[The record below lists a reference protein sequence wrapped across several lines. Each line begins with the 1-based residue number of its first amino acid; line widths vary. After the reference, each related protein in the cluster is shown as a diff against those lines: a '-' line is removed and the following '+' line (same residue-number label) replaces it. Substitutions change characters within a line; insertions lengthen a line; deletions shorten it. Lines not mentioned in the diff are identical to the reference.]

1 MKKMI
6 VILILISTT
15 GYGQVKFYKSPTVVE
30 FGDSILY
37 QLEDTLVFDYFTQ
50 NFRSEFNT
58 FAYNFIIPFD
68 STIKYDKKSFLQK
81 AVICKKTKCG
91 YFTVSYLN
99 HLLFKYEI
107 RENQV
112 SGIGIVY
119 YLYENAPA
127 VMATFSNNRLN
138 GISIIYSKNGGI
150 ESMQIFKKGK
160 YKRYIYFGNSQT
172 EKALEK
178 ANKNLFTN
186 PYLESR
192 YKEVQIR

>member
-6 VILILISTT
+6 VALILISTT
-15 GYGQVKFYKSPTVVE
+15 GYGQVKFFKNPSVVDCR
-30 FGDSILY
+30 DSILY
-37 QLEDTLVFDYFTQ
+37 QVEDTLVFDYFTQ

-58 FAYNFIIPFD
+58 FGYNFIIPFD
-68 STIKYDKKSFLQK
+68 STMKYNKKPFLQK

-112 SGIGIVY
+112 SGIGVAY

-127 VMATFSNNRLN
+127 AMATFSNNRLN

-160 YKRYIYFGNSQT
+160 YKRYIYFSISQT

-178 ANKNLFTN
+178 ANINLFTN
-186 PYLESR
+186 PYMETR
-192 YKEVQIR
+192 YKEVQTR